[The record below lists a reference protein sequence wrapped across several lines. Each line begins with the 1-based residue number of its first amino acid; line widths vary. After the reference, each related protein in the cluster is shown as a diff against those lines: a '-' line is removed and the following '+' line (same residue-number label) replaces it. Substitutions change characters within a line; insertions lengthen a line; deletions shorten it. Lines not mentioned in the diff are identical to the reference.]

1 MLTFIEHKTPDYEI
15 EFSYDDIKVKFMKS
29 GKCYTSIS
37 YRYADDLEDLKDIL
51 TTEQDFKE
59 QAKKLLDWIDNMS
72 D

>member
-15 EFSYDDIKVKFMKS
+15 EFGYEDIKVKFMKS
-29 GKCYTSIS
+29 ENHYTTIS

-59 QAKKLLDWIDNMS
+59 QANKLLD
-72 D
+72 